1 MSAELGK
8 QFLHE
13 TLVSIQMAYIY
24 VSMCHI
30 TSPGIIFTNE
40 AIHQQHFDNNQLL
53 TSVRF

>member
-13 TLVSIQMAYIY
+13 TLISIQMAYIY